1 MSKGSLNNCDNR
13 NRPGI
18 VLLVTL
24 VVLVV
29 LSTLAYTLAGRLS
42 AHRHRD
48 QYIIDY
54 SQARYGCD
62 SAVKYALATL
72 ENIEPEVI
80 SRPDEPDFSDLFAMS
95 DEQYEEMLDQW
106 AARMGIVRNKDSD
119 VDEDITDI
127 DEDITDVDDVDDVN
141 EIDDVNDI
149 NDVIGFTEINDPN
162 AVEIR
167 GPYGPPWPFVTEP
180 AEFEVGT
187 AKVKIEIED
196 ENAKYPL
203 GWAVLADT
211 KVEREVRAGLETFC
225 EWMGFDK
232 ERIKSLKDG
241 LEEVR
246 KRKQFKLEFKPTT
259 TIVRTPSTS
268 TSSSRRTT
276 TTRSRITRKTISA
289 AAQIAEQTSNFSRLF
304 HSSLIDTEAL
314 ARPTIESETRK
325 ESALKYMGMWAT
337 RKVNINTAPR
347 HVLEAAFAFGGD
359 ADKIAQEIIVRRRIK
374 PFNDFKELRT
384 TLLGYSDS
392 IEKCEKYITTVSTC
406 FTIKVTAVSGVAEAS
421 AIIAITKDGKKI
433 QRIAIINS

>member
-1 MSKGSLNNCDNR
+1 MSKESLNNCDNR

-18 VLLVTL
+18 VLLITL

-29 LSTLAYTLAGRLS
+29 LSTLAYILTGRLS

-72 ENIEPEVI
+72 ENLEPEVI

-119 VDEDITDI
+119 VDEDITD
-127 DEDITDVDDVDDVN
+127 VDDVN

-162 AVEIR
+162 AVEIQ

-211 KVEREVRAGLETFC
+211 KVEREAKAGLETFC
-225 EWMGFDK
+225 EWMEFDK
-232 ERIKSLKDG
+232 ERIDLLKDD
-241 LEEVR
+241 LKKISE
-246 KRKQFKLEFKPTT
+246 RKQFELEFKPTT
-259 TIVRTPSTS
+259 TTVRTPSRS
-268 TSSSRRTT
+268 TSSSGRTT

-289 AAQIAEQTSNFSRLF
+289 AAQIVEQTSNFSRLF

-374 PFNDFKELRT
+374 PFKDFKELRT

>member
-1 MSKGSLNNCDNR
+1 MSKENLNNCDKR

-18 VLLVTL
+18 VLLITL

-29 LSTLAYTLAGRLS
+29 LSTLGYTLTGRVS
-42 AHRHRD
+42 AQRHRD

-62 SAVKYALATL
+62 SAVKYALDTL
-72 ENIEPEVI
+72 EELETELI
-80 SRPDEPDFSDLFAMS
+80 SRPNEPDFSDLFAMS
-95 DEQYEEMLDQW
+95 EEQYEDLLDQW
-106 AARMGIVRNKDSD
+106 AAELGIVRSKDSD
-119 VDEDITDI
+119 V
-127 DEDITDVDDVDDVN
+127 VDDIIDVN
-141 EIDDVNDI
+141 DANQINDVNDI
-149 NDVIGFTEINDPN
+149 NDFSEYADIGEDDSLKIS
-162 AVEIR
+162 

-187 AKVKIEIED
+187 ATVTIEFED
-196 ENAKYPL
+196 ENAKYPV

-211 KVEREVRAGLETFC
+211 KVEREVRAGLENFC

-232 ERIKSLKDG
+232 DRIKSLKDE

-246 KRKQFKLEFKPTT
+246 KRKQFKLEFKPITT
-259 TIVRTPSTS
+259 TVKTPSKPSTSS

-276 TTRSRITRKTISA
+276 TTRSRITRKTVST
-289 AAQIAEQTSNFSRLF
+289 AAQITEQASNFSRLF

-314 ARPTIESETRK
+314 ARPTIDSEDRK

-347 HVLEAAFAFGGD
+347 HVLEAAFTFGGD

-374 PFNDFKELRT
+374 PFKDFKELRT